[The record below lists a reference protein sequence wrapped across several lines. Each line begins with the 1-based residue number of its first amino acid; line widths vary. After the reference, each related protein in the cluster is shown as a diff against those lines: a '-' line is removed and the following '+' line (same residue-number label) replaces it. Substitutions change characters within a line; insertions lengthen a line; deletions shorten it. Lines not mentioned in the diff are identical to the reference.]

1 MCMVFKSKN
10 DHDAL
15 KLGEKSLQRI
25 KLKSGRVTYSSKNT
39 WEKWTI
45 SAVDFQI
52 ITERTIIIVHTYCA
66 TAVGLLDI
74 TSAKCI
80 ASRVTLNFSSALF
93 SPPKIAALLFCTRSI
108 SYT

>member
-1 MCMVFKSKN
+1 MVFKSKN

-25 KLKSGRVTYSSKNT
+25 KLKSDRVTYSSKNT
-39 WEKWTI
+39 WEEWTI

-52 ITERTIIIVHTYCA
+52 ITECTTIIVHTYCT
-66 TAVGLLDI
+66 TAIGLLDI
-74 TSAKCI
+74 TSAKWI

-93 SPPKIAALLFCTRSI
+93 SAPKIAALLFCTRSI